1 MPEAERRLVH
11 KPSWL
16 IHFEAGLARAIPVHP
31 HALSAAKL
39 LLLTPLFYLG
49 LSGRV
54 PALSSPWVLVPSFGL
69 FAALDYLDGVVARGR
84 GLESGFG
91 RVFDRVTDYPV
102 LLLFAAYAYGS
113 VPRLP
118 LSLKLGCDL
127 LLLVLFLLGRGS
139 TENRLRTTLSYTAL
153 LGLLFVSR
161 GWLPELFTVHLV
173 GGLLWLGA
181 GFSALVALYNLR
193 ILQKRFIAD
202 GLSALNLGCGVWS
215 IVLASHGQFVASLVL
230 LIVGA
235 AFDGFDGAAARRW
248 GGTRFGVY
256 SDDVADGVNYGIAPG
271 AAVYFAVGGWEGAV
285 IGAAYSLFTL
295 GRLVYFTLNKAGS
308 DPNYFA
314 GVPST
319 SGGLITL
326 CGVILFR
333 ESPLVLGVLVGVAV
347 SLMVSFSS
355 QYRHPGRAAGK
366 HPRRAALLVP
376 LGLGAVLLGTKLAGP
391 VGAAAL
397 ILGLNL
403 AYGFWPVVRSFRRVL
418 SRHQAAGSE
427 AAPDQP
433 RAVLDTPA

>member
-1 MPEAERRLVH
+1 MPEPERRLVH
-11 KPSWL
+11 KPRWL
-16 IHFEAGLARAIPVHP
+16 IELEAALARAIPVHP
-31 HALSAAKL
+31 HLLSAAKL
-39 LLLTPLFYLG
+39 LVLTPLFYLG
-49 LSGRV
+49 LSKTV
-54 PALSSPWVLVPSFGL
+54 PELSSPWVLLPAFAV

-91 RVFDRVTDYPV
+91 RVFDRATDYPV
-102 LLLFAAYAYGS
+102 LLLFAAYAYAS

-118 LSLKLGCDL
+118 LALKLGFDV

-153 LGLLFVSR
+153 VGLLFVSR
-161 GWLPELFTVHLV
+161 GWLPEVFTVHLV
-173 GGLLWLGA
+173 SGLLWLGA

-202 GLSALNLGCGVWS
+202 GLSALNLACGVWS
-215 IVLASHGQFVASLVL
+215 IALASQGQFVASLVL

-256 SDDVADGVNYGIAPG
+256 SDDIADGVNYGIAPG
-271 AAVYFAVGGWEGAV
+271 AAVFFAVGDWEGAI
-285 IGAAYSLFTL
+285 IGAAYSVFTL
-295 GRLVYFTLNKAGS
+295 GRLVFFTLNKTGS

-326 CGVILFR
+326 CSVILFR
-333 ESPLVLGVLVGVAV
+333 ESPLILGVLVGVAV

-376 LGLGAVLLGTKLAGP
+376 LGLGAVLAGAKFGGAE
-391 VGAAAL
+391 GAAAL

-403 AYGFWPVVRSFRRVL
+403 VYGFWPVVRSFRRVL
-418 SRHQAAGSE
+418 SRCRDT
-427 AAPDQP
+427 PP
-433 RAVLDTPA
+433 RPALDTPA

>member
-11 KPSWL
+11 KPRWL
-16 IHFEAGLARAIPVHP
+16 IDFEAALARAVPVHP
-31 HALSAAKL
+31 HLLSAAKL
-39 LLLTPLFYLG
+39 IVLTPLFYLG
-49 LSGRV
+49 LSETV
-54 PALSSPWVLVPSFGL
+54 PELASPWVILPAFAV

-102 LLLFAAYAYGS
+102 LLLFAAYAYAS

-118 LSLKLGCDL
+118 LVLKLGCDVL
-127 LLLVLFLLGRGS
+127 LLLLFVLGRGS

-153 LGLLFVSR
+153 VGLLFVSR
-161 GWLPELFTVHLV
+161 GWLPEVFSVQLV
-173 GGLLWLGA
+173 SGLLWLGA

-215 IVLASHGQFVASLVL
+215 IVLASHGQFVASLAL

-256 SDDVADGVNYGIAPG
+256 SDDIADGVNYGIAPG
-271 AAVYFAVGGWEGAV
+271 AAVFFAVGGWEGAV
-285 IGAAYSLFTL
+285 IGAAYTLFTL
-295 GRLVYFTLNKAGS
+295 GRLVFFTLNKAGS

-326 CGVILFR
+326 CAVILFR

-366 HPRRAALLVP
+366 HPRRAALVVP
-376 LGLGAVLLGTKLAGP
+376 LGLGALLAGAKLGGP
-391 VGAAAL
+391 EGAAAL
-397 ILGLNL
+397 LLGLNL
-403 AYGFWPVVRSFRRVL
+403 VYGFWPVVRSFRRVL
-418 SRHQAAGSE
+418 ARRRN
-427 AAPDQP
+427 PTP

>member
-1 MPEAERRLVH
+1 MPEPERRLVP
-11 KPSWL
+11 KPRWL
-16 IHFEAGLARAIPVHP
+16 IELEAALARAISVHP
-31 HALSAAKL
+31 HWLSAAKL

-49 LSGRV
+49 LSGTV
-54 PALSSPWVLVPSFGL
+54 PALSSPWVILPAFAL

-91 RVFDRVTDYPV
+91 RVFDRATDYPV
-102 LLLFAAYAYGS
+102 LLLFAAYAYAS

-118 LSLKLGCDL
+118 LVLKLGFDV

-153 LGLLFVSR
+153 VGLLFVSR
-161 GWLPELFTVHLV
+161 GWLPEVFTVHLIS
-173 GGLLWLGA
+173 GLLWLGA
-181 GFSALVALYNLR
+181 GFSAMVALYNLR

-215 IVLASHGQFVASLVL
+215 IALASQGQFVASLVL

-256 SDDVADGVNYGIAPG
+256 SDDIADGVNYGLAPG
-271 AAVYFAVGGWEGAV
+271 AAVFFAVGGWEGAV
-285 IGAAYSLFTL
+285 IGAACSVFTL
-295 GRLVYFTLNKAGS
+295 GRLVFFTLNKSGS

-355 QYRHPGRAAGK
+355 QYRHPGRALGK

-376 LGLGAVLLGTKLAGP
+376 FGLGAVLAGAKFGGAE
-391 VGAAAL
+391 GAAAL

-403 AYGFWPVVRSFRRVL
+403 VYGFWPVVRSFRRVF
-418 SRHQAAGSE
+418 SRPRDTAARP
-427 AAPDQP
+427 A
-433 RAVLDTPA
+433 LDTSADLPVR

>member
-1 MPEAERRLVH
+1 MAEAERRLVH
-11 KPSWL
+11 KPRWL
-16 IHFEAGLARAIPVHP
+16 IDFEAALAHAIPVHP
-31 HALSAAKL
+31 HLLSAAKL

-49 LSGRV
+49 LSESV
-54 PALSSPWVLVPSFGL
+54 PELASPWVLLPAFGV

-102 LLLFAAYAYGS
+102 LLLFAAYAYAS

-118 LSLKLGCDL
+118 LALKLGCDVL
-127 LLLVLFLLGRGS
+127 LFVLFLLGRGS

-153 LGLLFVSR
+153 VALLFVSR
-161 GWLPELFTVHLV
+161 GWLSEVFSVPLV
-173 GGLLWLGA
+173 NSLLWMGA

-215 IVLASHGQFVASLVL
+215 IVLASQGHFVASLAL

-256 SDDVADGVNYGIAPG
+256 SDDIADGVNYGVAPG
-271 AAVYFAVGGWEGAV
+271 AAVFFAVGGWQGAV
-285 IGAAYSLFTL
+285 IGAAYTLFTI
-295 GRLVYFTLNKAGS
+295 GRLVFFTLNKAGS

-333 ESPLVLGVLVGVAV
+333 DSPLVLGVLVGVAV
-347 SLMVSFSS
+347 SLMVSFSN
-355 QYRHPGRAAGK
+355 QYRHPGRAVGK

-376 LGLGAVLLGTKLAGP
+376 LGLGALLAGAKLGGSQ
-391 VGAAAL
+391 GAAAL
-397 ILGLNL
+397 LLALNL
-403 AYGFWPVVRSFRRVL
+403 GYGFWPVVRSFRRVMA
-418 SRHQAAGSE
+418 SRRN
-427 AAPDQP
+427 PTP
-433 RAVLDTPA
+433 RAVIDTPA

>member
-1 MPEAERRLVH
+1 MPEPERRLVP
-11 KPSWL
+11 KPRWL
-16 IHFEAGLARAIPVHP
+16 IDFEAALARAIPVHP
-31 HALSAAKL
+31 HLLSAAKL
-39 LLLTPLFYLG
+39 LVLTPLFYLG
-49 LSGRV
+49 LSETV
-54 PALSSPWVLVPSFGL
+54 PALSSPWVLLPAFAL

-91 RVFDRVTDYPV
+91 RVFDRATDYPV
-102 LLLFAAYAYGS
+102 LLLFAAYAYAS

-118 LSLKLGCDL
+118 LALKLGCDV

-153 LGLLFVSR
+153 VGLLFVSR
-161 GWLPELFTVHLV
+161 GWLAEVFTVHLIS
-173 GGLLWLGA
+173 GLLWLGA
-181 GFSALVALYNLR
+181 GFSALVALHNLR

-215 IVLASHGQFVASLVL
+215 IVLCSHGQFVASLVL

-256 SDDVADGVNYGIAPG
+256 SDDIADGVNYGIAPG
-271 AAVYFAVGGWEGAV
+271 AAVFFAVGGWQGAV
-285 IGAAYSLFTL
+285 IGVAYSLFTL
-295 GRLVYFTLNKAGS
+295 VRLVFFTLNKSGS

-326 CGVILFR
+326 SGVILFR

-366 HPRRAALLVP
+366 HPRRAALLLP
-376 LGLGAVLLGTKLAGP
+376 LGLGAVLAGAKLGGP
-391 VGAAAL
+391 EGAAAL

-403 AYGFWPVVRSFRRVL
+403 VYGFWPVVRSFHRVL
-418 SRHQAAGSE
+418 SRRQNPPPPAA
-427 AAPDQP
+427 
-433 RAVLDTPA
+433 LDTSA